1 MIRSSLPCHIAEGET
16 GDTTGA
22 QGYRGEACGLPPAT
36 ARGVVK
42 SLLLEVFK
50 NCVDVALRVVVSGHG
65 GDALMVGLD
74 DLKCSFPTSM
84 IPSRGESTPTEYRGK
99 SF

>member
-1 MIRSSLPCHIAEGET
+1 MLESLS
-16 GDTTGA
+16 
-22 QGYRGEACGLPPAT
+22 L
-36 ARGVVK
+36 GVLK
-42 SLLLEVFK
+42 K
-50 NCVDVALRVVVSGHG
+50 HGGMALRVVVSGHG

>member
-1 MIRSSLPCHIAEGET
+1 MGKVMIRSNLPCHIAEGET

-22 QGYRGEACGLPPAT
+22 QGYRGEACGLPSAT
-36 ARGVVK
+36 ARGVVN

-65 GDALMVGLD
+65 G
-74 DLKCSFPTSM
+74 
-84 IPSRGESTPTEYRGK
+84 RGGGGWTGRY
-99 SF
+99 

>member
-1 MIRSSLPCHIAEGET
+1 MLKKHG
-16 GDTTGA
+16 GM
-22 QGYRGEACGLPPAT
+22 
-36 ARGVVK
+36 
-42 SLLLEVFK
+42 
-50 NCVDVALRVVVSGHG
+50 ALRVVVSGHG

-84 IPSRGESTPTEYRGK
+84 IPSRGESTPTAYRGK